1 MFVVQGYKVN
11 QMDIVIRKPLWAFIF
26 AFTFLLLNSASA
38 SPFFKD
44 DITLLTQPGGLIFT
58 NSDRNRWSQVKV
70 LNSKKGCHEC
80 LKIEFLD
87 KRNKL
92 IARQYFKSTYGE
104 FIAGFY
110 DVTGNGNKELL
121 LITGKGDRAYEISK
135 TLTIYALENHRLREI
150 LTQKVSGF
158 FGPAYR
164 WDYSF
169 AFLDAKTD
177 DNDFSSNIVFYLKH
191 TPFKKGTPYIKPWKI
206 PKAKKIE
213 YFYSHTKNRFIRLG
227 G

>member
-1 MFVVQGYKVN
+1 MKYNMIKTLWGCA
-11 QMDIVIRKPLWAFIF
+11 IV
-26 AFTFLLLNSASA
+26 LNVLIVSNVFA
-38 SPFFKD
+38 SPFFRD
-44 DITLLTQPGGLIFT
+44 DITLLTQQGGLLF
-58 NSDRNRWSQVKV
+58 SSVDRNNWSQVKV
-70 LNSKKGCHEC
+70 SNSKRGCNEC

-87 KRNKL
+87 HKNKR
-92 IARQYFKSTYGE
+92 IAHRYFESSYGE

-121 LITGKGDRAYEISK
+121 LITGKGDRTYEINK
-135 TLTIYALENHRLREI
+135 TLSIFSLANNRLTEI
-150 LTQKVSGF
+150 LRQKVSGY

-191 TPFKKGTPYIKPWKI
+191 TPFKKDTPYISRWKI
-206 PKAKKIE
+206 PKAKKVE
-213 YFYSHTKNRFIRLG
+213 YFYSRNRQRFIRLG

>member
-1 MFVVQGYKVN
+1 MNYC
-11 QMDIVIRKPLWAFIF
+11 IRVFII
-26 AFTFLLLNSASA
+26 TFLFTVTAGSYA
-38 SPFFKD
+38 SPFFRD
-44 DITLLTQPGGLIFT
+44 DITLLTQKGGLIF
-58 NSDRNRWSQVKV
+58 SSIDRNRWSQVKV

-87 KRNKL
+87 KQNKL

-135 TLTIYALENHRLREI
+135 TLTIYSLENNRLSII
-150 LTQKVSGF
+150 LTQQVSGF

-177 DNDFSSNIVFYLKH
+177 DNDFSSNIVFFLKH
-191 TPFKKGTPYIKPWKI
+191 TPFQKDTPYLQRWKI

-213 YFYSHTKNRFIRLG
+213 YFFSRNKQRYIRLG